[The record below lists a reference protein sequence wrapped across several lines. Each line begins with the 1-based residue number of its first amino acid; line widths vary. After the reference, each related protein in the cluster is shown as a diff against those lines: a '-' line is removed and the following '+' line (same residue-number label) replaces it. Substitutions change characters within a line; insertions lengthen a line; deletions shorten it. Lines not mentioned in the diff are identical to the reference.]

1 MPAQGKPKYAFFGGK
16 IVPIEQATVSVMTHG
31 LNYGTGVFGGMRAY
45 WNADEEQL
53 FIFRSGD
60 HFERLKQ
67 SAALLRIDIPYS
79 VDQLTSILTELLC
92 AESFRENC
100 YVRPLAYKA
109 TEGIGVRLHNLEDAF
124 TMFAIPFGSYIPNE
138 NGAHVTFSSWTRVS
152 DNAIPPRGKIAGSY
166 ANAALIKT
174 DAELAGYDEALVLNS
189 DGHVSE
195 ASAANVFIV
204 RKGVVITPP
213 VQADVLEGIT
223 RRTLMQIMREEMG
236 LEVVERDIDRTEVF
250 IADEIFLCGT
260 GVQVAAVTKVEH
272 RPVGSGRVG
281 AITEAVRDRYFD
293 IVTGRVPQYRSW
305 LTPVYPK

>member
-67 SAALLRIDIPYS
+67 SASLLRIDIPHS
-79 VDQLTSILTELLC
+79 VDQLTGILTELLC
-92 AESFRENC
+92 AEGFRENC
-100 YVRPLAYKA
+100 YIRPLAYKS

-124 TMFAIPFGSYIPNE
+124 TIFTIPFGSYIPNE

-223 RRTLMQIMREEMG
+223 RRTLMQIMRDEMG

-272 RPVGSGRVG
+272 RLIGSGKIG

-293 IVTGRVPQYRSW
+293 IVAGRVPQYRSW

>member
-1 MPAQGKPKYAFFGGK
+1 MPAQGKPRYAFFGGK

-79 VDQLTSILTELLC
+79 VDQLTDILTELLC
-92 AESFRENC
+92 AEGFRENC

-138 NGAHVTFSSWTRVS
+138 NGTHVTFSSWTRVS

-272 RPVGSGRVG
+272 RPVGSGRIG

-305 LTPVYPK
+305 LTAVYPK